1 MNTLISILIFLII
14 FSIIVIGHEFGHFA
28 VARRCGIRVKEFDI
42 GMGPAIFK
50 KKGKETDLAI
60 RILPIGGA
68 CIFDGMDELYGGT
81 EDEDSSVDSFGDSH
95 EYSRGNSGGDMQGGS
110 REVDVHA
117 FPNASVGA
125 RIATVLAGPVAN
137 FIMGFIFAVIIVAFA
152 GTDLPV
158 VYQIMPDSA
167 AEEAGIEA
175 GDTITNINGEPIHI
189 YREVQLA
196 SMMNYGEPLKITY
209 LRDGE
214 KNTVTLTPK
223 YDEDA
228 NRYYIGLI
236 GSGEYHKCGPLE
248 VFEYGF
254 FEAEYWVRATFQSLG
269 LIFRGHFSADDLSG
283 PVGIVKVVGDTY
295 EETKP
300 YGLPT
305 VVLSFLNLTTLL
317 SINLGIMN
325 LLPIPALDGGR
336 LLILIIEA
344 IRGKRMAPEKEGYVT
359 LAGAIALMALMVFVL
374 FNDIG
379 KFFR

>member
-1 MNTLISILIFLII
+1 MNILVSILIFLII
-14 FSIIVIGHEFGHFA
+14 FSIIVIGHEFGHYA

-60 RILPIGGA
+60 RAFPIGGA
-68 CIFDGMDELYGGT
+68 CIFDGMDEAYGMGDDSDGSDT
-81 EDEDSSVDSFGDSH
+81 SFPAVTDEPDP
-95 EYSRGNSGGDMQGGS
+95 
-110 REVDVHA
+110 HA
-117 FPNASVGA
+117 FPNASIGA

-137 FIMGFIFAVIIVAFA
+137 FIMGLVFAIIIVAFA
-152 GTDLPV
+152 GTDLPI

-175 GDTITNINGEPIHI
+175 GDTITKINGESIHI
-189 YREVQLA
+189 YREVQLW

-209 LRDGE
+209 DRDGV
-214 KNTVTLTPK
+214 KNTVTLTPR

-228 NRYYIGLI
+228 GRYYIGLV
-236 GSGEYHKCGPLE
+236 GSGEYHRCGPLE

-254 FEAEYWVRATFQSLG
+254 FEAEYWVRATFKSLG
-269 LIFRGHFSADDLSG
+269 LIFRGRFSPDDLSG
-283 PVGIVKVVGDTY
+283 PVGIVKVVDDTY
-295 EETKP
+295 QQTRP

-344 IRGKRMAPEKEGYVT
+344 IRGKKMAPEKEGYVT
-359 LAGAIALMALMVFVL
+359 LAGAIALMVLMVFVL
-374 FNDIG
+374 INDIG
-379 KFFR
+379 RFFR